1 MCLKKRASL
10 HVVEMEEA
18 GSLCKKC
25 ADSPAED
32 CSTNYQVSGDMITSS
47 LFKCNVYFTVC
58 V

>member
-1 MCLKKRASL
+1 MRLKKHPSL

-18 GSLCKKC
+18 GSPHKKC

-32 CSTNYQVSGDMITSS
+32 CSTNYQVSGDTFTSS
-47 LFKCNVYFTVC
+47 LFKCNVYFSVC